1 MTSSASVLNLLFS
14 YIILHYRLYQYIS
27 RCEWFQETV
36 FIPPKND
43 CILTGGLPCPVFTI
57 KLLDLKVACNCCIN
71 TILNILCV
79 EFVKSY
85 PSFSRHELL
94 KCNKVYNELTW
105 VLAWLG
111 MNDWIFILKKT
122 TKSLNIY
129 MNIFSQLWFYTNVDP
144 DMELLVP
151 FYRISKSL
159 GIWVTVYF

>member
-1 MTSSASVLNLLFS
+1 MPF
-14 YIILHYRLYQYIS
+14 
-27 RCEWFQETV
+27 
-36 FIPPKND
+36 ND
-43 CILTGGLPCPVFTI
+43 
-57 KLLDLKVACNCCIN
+57 

-94 KCNKVYNELTW
+94 KCNKVYNKISLYPNIHNQRFDTYFCWRTFWYFWILAITDFFFAPFLVTW

-129 MNIFSQLWFYTNVDP
+129 MNIFSQLWLYTNVDP

-151 FYRISKSL
+151 FHRISKSL